1 MNVVK
6 SGTFKLPFRDK
17 TLASSPSMYQFQ
29 LIHFSMS
36 LAHMAIN
43 LHLLRMFVAVVE
55 QGGFSQAAL
64 TLNVSQSAVSKGVK
78 ELEGQLGG
86 SLLERREGMRPTET
100 GAVLLRHAQRLFAA
114 ERNAEEELR
123 GLRGLTRGELRLGAS
138 TTVATYMLPP
148 LLGAFHAA
156 HPQIKIRL
164 TSENT
169 RQIADRLLARE
180 VDLAVVEG
188 PVDDDEIEAS
198 AWRIDEL
205 ALIVAADH
213 LFAAHEGPIDPDAL
227 GKMTMLV
234 REPGSGTQEVV
245 AAALEQAGVLPG
257 ETIEIGST
265 EAIKQLVASGFGVS
279 IVSLAA
285 AKDQI
290 ALGALKVVEM
300 AGLAISRPLYR
311 LRVKGRPLAPAAA
324 EFERMLLGGAPLPRT
339 RLSGR

>member
-1 MNVVK
+1 
-6 SGTFKLPFRDK
+6 
-17 TLASSPSMYQFQ
+17 
-29 LIHFSMS
+29 
-36 LAHMAIN
+36 MAIN

-78 ELEGQLGG
+78 ELEGQLG
-86 SLLERREGMRPTET
+86 SVLLERRAGLRPTET
-100 GAVLLRHAQRLFAA
+100 GAVLLLHAQRLFAA

-123 GLRGLTRGELRLGAS
+123 AMRGLTRGELRLGAS

-156 HPQIKIRL
+156 HPQIRIRL

-188 PVDDDEIEAS
+188 PVDDPEIEAN
-198 AWRIDEL
+198 AWRIDEM
-205 ALIVAADH
+205 ALIAAADH
-213 LFAAHEGPIDPDAL
+213 PLAAGKNPVDPDAL
-227 GKMTMLV
+227 EQMTLLV
-234 REPGSGTQEVV
+234 REPGSGSREVV
-245 AAALEQAGVLPG
+245 AAALEQAGVRPV

-265 EAIKQLVASGFGVS
+265 EAIKQLVASGFGVAV
-279 IVSLAA
+279 VSLVA

-290 ALGALKVVEM
+290 SLGALKPLEV
-300 AGLAISRPLYR
+300 AGMVISRPLYR
-311 LRVKGRPLAPAAA
+311 LRIKGRPLPPAAA
-324 EFERMLLGGAPLPRT
+324 EFERALLGGAPLT
-339 RLSGR
+339 RVRRSSR

>member
-1 MNVVK
+1 
-6 SGTFKLPFRDK
+6 
-17 TLASSPSMYQFQ
+17 
-29 LIHFSMS
+29 
-36 LAHMAIN
+36 MAIN

-55 QGGFSQAAL
+55 HGGFSPAGL
-64 TLNVSQSAVSKGVK
+64 TLNVSQSAVSKGVR

-86 SLLERREGMRPTET
+86 PLLERREGMRPTET

-114 ERNAEEELR
+114 ERSAEEELR
-123 GLRGLTRGELRLGAS
+123 ALRGLTQGELRLGAS

-156 HPQIKIRL
+156 HPQVKIRL

-188 PVDDDEIEAS
+188 PVDDPEIEAS
-198 AWRIDEL
+198 AWRIDEM
-205 ALIVAADH
+205 ALIAAPDH
-213 LFAAHEGPIDPDAL
+213 PLAAPKAPFNPQAL
-227 GKMTMLV
+227 GKMTLLV
-234 REPGSGTQEVV
+234 REPGSGTREVV
-245 AAALEQAGVLPG
+245 AAALEQAGVQPV

-265 EAIKQLVASGFGVS
+265 EAIKQLVASGFGVA

-285 AKDQI
+285 AQDQI
-290 ALGALKVVEM
+290 ALGALQPVEM

-311 LRVKGRPLAPAAA
+311 LRVKRRSLPPAAV
-324 EFERMLLGGAPLPRT
+324 EFERMLQGEAPRT
-339 RLSGR
+339 ITRRTSR